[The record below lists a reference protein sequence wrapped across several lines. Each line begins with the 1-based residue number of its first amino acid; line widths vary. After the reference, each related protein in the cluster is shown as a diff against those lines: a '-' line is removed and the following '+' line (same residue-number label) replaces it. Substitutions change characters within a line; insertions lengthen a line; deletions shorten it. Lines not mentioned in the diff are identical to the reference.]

1 MARNEE
7 GEFELILGNKQL
19 LSVFFIVVVLLG
31 VFFAMGYIMGR
42 NSTPPAE
49 MAKGTEPPLVVD
61 ASKPSAATPSPVRE
75 PEPVRTEAKRPEPQ
89 IEVRT
94 DTKPEIKKEE
104 PKPKPEPAREEKKA
118 AAPKKADTD
127 PLPRKVEGTKEAP
140 FRGASPTAGAM
151 YLQVVAAK
159 KPEAELISEVLGRKG
174 YSTYLAPI
182 ADKPDIIRVL
192 VGPIRDPKQQ
202 AKLNDEL
209 KGQGFKPFPRKM

>member
-42 NSTPPAE
+42 NSTPTAE
-49 MAKGTEPPLVVD
+49 MARTNEPPIVVD
-61 ASKPSAATPSPVRE
+61 ASKPSAASTPRE
-75 PEPVRTEAKRPEPQ
+75 PEPVRTETKRSEPQ
-89 IEVRT
+89 IEVRN
-94 DTKPEIKKEE
+94 DAKKEE
-104 PKPKPEPAREEKKA
+104 KKPEPPPAPAPREEKKPEP
-118 AAPKKADTD
+118 PKKAESD
-127 PLPRKVEGTKEAP
+127 PLPRKIEETKPGPLRGTP
-140 FRGASPTAGAM
+140 PTPGAT

-182 ADKPDIIRVL
+182 TDKPDIIRVL
-192 VGPIRDPKQQ
+192 VGPIKDPKQQ
-202 AKLNDEL
+202 AKLNEEL

>member
-42 NSTPPAE
+42 NSSPPAE
-49 MAKGTEPPLVVD
+49 MAKGNEPPLIVD
-61 ASKPSAATPSPVRE
+61 ASKPSAAATPVRE
-75 PEPVRTEAKRPEPQ
+75 PEPVRSEPKRTDPQ
-89 IEVRT
+89 IEVRN
-94 DTKPEIKKEE
+94 DAKKEEPKREEPKKEE
-104 PKPKPEPAREEKKA
+104 PKPKPET
-118 AAPKKADTD
+118 PKKAESD
-127 PLPRKVEGTKEAP
+127 PLPRKVESTKEAP
-140 FRGASPTAGAM
+140 LRGATPTAGAT

-182 ADKPDIIRVL
+182 TEKPDIIRVL
-192 VGPIRDPKQQ
+192 VGPIKDPKQQ
-202 AKLNDEL
+202 AKINDEL